1 MFTLYN
7 HAKIAPLPNFNNSQ
21 GNFRFW
27 PKTII
32 LVLKK
37 VPDNW
42 FFPKSTY
49 KMIFMSDTL
58 VTKPYWLV
66 NLYVDQTISN
76 LDYYLFVCFKLNLV
90 LGHWGYYLH
99 SFFFFK
105 LFIFC
110 PSHSLFLKRKKDTR
124 KAGRRHSYSYHLRLG
139 SVKENKNIKLNY
151 EGKKQCAVWG
161 VIRHTSLQTPGM
173 VSASRYSTW
182 SCLLK
187 GRDTMPFPRSLKKKN
202 NDQ

>member
-151 EGKKQCAVWG
+151 EEKKTMPRVRG
-161 VIRHTSLQTPGM
+161 HTTHASTD
-173 VSASRYSTW
+173 SRYGLGFP
-182 SCLLK
+182 LLYLELPLERE
-187 GRDTMPFPRSLKKKN
+187 GYNAIPHGL
-202 NDQ
+202 